1 MTKSAL
7 ASNPILRLIAAEG
20 GRQRGKGRIELLEK
34 IGELGSISAAAKAL
48 GLSYKA
54 AWEAVEGMNNL
65 SDEPLIIR
73 VAGGKY
79 GGGSV
84 LTAFGLQALSAFRRL
99 EYEYQ
104 QFLTALRGKEDLA
117 TFFQLM
123 RKLDMKTSARN
134 EFLGRVKV
142 LNRGSVN
149 AEVILDIGGGNDLVA
164 IITLESVDNL
174 GLDIGKEAYALIKA
188 SWVIVTAADSPLK
201 TSARNKLCGVVSRCQ
216 EGAVNGEVVI
226 ALDAGK
232 SVAAII
238 TNESIKSLGLKEG
251 VPACALIKASHIILA
266 VTA

>member
-1 MTKSAL
+1 MKAGATEL
-7 ASNPILRLIAAEG
+7 RPVLRLVAEQD
-20 GRQRGKGRIELLEK
+20 GRRGKGRIELLEK

-99 EYEYQ
+99 EGEYQ
-104 QFLTALRGKEDLA
+104 QFLSALRGREDFE

-134 EFLGRVKV
+134 EFLGRVKA
-142 LNRGSVN
+142 LNKGPVN

-164 IITLESVDNL
+164 IITQESVDNL
-174 GLDIGKEAYALIKA
+174 GLAIGREAYALIKA
-188 SWVIVTAADSPLK
+188 PWVIITAADSQLK
-201 TSARNKLCGVVSRCQ
+201 TSARNKLCGVVTRCQ

-226 ALDAGK
+226 ELDAGK

-238 TNESIKSLGLKEG
+238 TNESIKSLGLREG
-251 VPACALIKASHIILA
+251 VRACALIKASHIILA